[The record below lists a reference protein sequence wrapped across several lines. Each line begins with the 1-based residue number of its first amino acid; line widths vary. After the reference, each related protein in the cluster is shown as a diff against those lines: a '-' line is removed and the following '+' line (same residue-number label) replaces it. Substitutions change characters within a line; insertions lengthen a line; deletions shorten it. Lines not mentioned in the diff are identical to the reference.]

1 MILGAFSA
9 SFFRFFQ
16 NVENA
21 PDITFSNSLAALRL
35 SKTIDFWIDF
45 SLNLHV
51 FSDPLPKSIF
61 RWSKCQPIRKSAVL
75 DRFSVFLGS
84 QKRYSEHNFRAKTW
98 KRGCPAIRGNH
109 LGADLG
115 GIWRRNLSKTYL
127 YWSGVVFNRFW
138 KGFGPIWDG
147 LSMIFQWICTPN

>member
-1 MILGAFSA
+1 MILRDFSA

-21 PDITFSNSLAALRL
+21 PDITFSNSLAALRP

-61 RWSKCQPIRKSAVL
+61 RWSKRQPILKSAVL
-75 DRFSVFLGS
+75 GRFWDP
-84 QKRYSEHNFRAKTW
+84 RKTEN
-98 KRGCPAIRGNH
+98 R
-109 LGADLG
+109 
-115 GIWRRNLSKTYL
+115 SKTKL
-127 YWSGVVFNRFW
+127 LRIGWHFGHRKIVFGRGSEKTCKFNEKSNPKSMVFECLKKAKLLENVVSGAFSSFW
-138 KGFGPIWDG
+138 KK
-147 LSMIFQWICTPN
+147 SKK